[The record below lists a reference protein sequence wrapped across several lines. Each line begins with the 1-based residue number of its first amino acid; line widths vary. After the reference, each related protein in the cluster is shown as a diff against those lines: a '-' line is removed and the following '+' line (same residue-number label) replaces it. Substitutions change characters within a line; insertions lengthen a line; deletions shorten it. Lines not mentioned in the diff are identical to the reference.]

1 MRGPEPTPP
10 HTKPAPC
17 NDDDRPAERGCHQAR
32 ALPRMAPVGP
42 CVTRIDTGAN
52 ALDMVPGVT
61 IDTNNWHWL
70 GKGYRSRSTNLL
82 DHRARGGGVRT
93 VRYIGP
99 SDCDRL
105 LAVMQHYG
113 ATNRPDGAGGS
124 CDDYWDR
131 RHRTVSQW
139 TRNQQCLCCNK
150 PRWLV
155 TTYKL
160 AQPSWAQWFC
170 EVVCVWQPQP
180 SDPQWLPQTVG
191 EGWEDEGMT
200 RWHPWWVCVS
210 VLLWVHSCRCRSV
223 ALLCG
228 HVGR

>member
-82 DHRARGGGVRT
+82 DHRATGGGSGRYVTLDRRTATDSWRLCNIMARPTVQMVLVVRAT
-93 VRYIGP
+93 IIGIGVTEP
-99 SDCDRL
+99 
-105 LAVMQHYG
+105 LASG
-113 ATNRPDGAGGS
+113 PATN
-124 CDDYWDR
+124 
-131 RHRTVSQW
+131 
-139 TRNQQCLCCNK
+139 N
-150 PRWLV
+150 
-155 TTYKL
+155 
-160 AQPSWAQWFC
+160 
-170 EVVCVWQPQP
+170 VCVATNPGGWSQPTNWRNP
-180 SDPQWLPQTVG
+180 LGHNGSARLC
-191 EGWEDEGMT
+191 
-200 RWHPWWVCVS
+200 VCGN
-210 VLLWVHSCRCRSV
+210 RSRRTHN
-223 ALLCG
+223 G
-228 HVGR
+228 YPRQSGRVGRMKV